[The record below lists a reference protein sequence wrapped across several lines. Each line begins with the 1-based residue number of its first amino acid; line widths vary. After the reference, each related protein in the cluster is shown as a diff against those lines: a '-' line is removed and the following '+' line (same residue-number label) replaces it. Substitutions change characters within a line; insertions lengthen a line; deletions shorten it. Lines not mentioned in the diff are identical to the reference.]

1 MRKEDGCIGRRFIIL
16 LFTGELI
23 FVNWATT
30 ADQDAVVQIA

>member
-1 MRKEDGCIGRRFIIL
+1 MHWAAVRRFIIL

-23 FVNWATT
+23 FVNWAT